1 MSAISN
7 AIYSATYNPEA
18 QKALAEQEANNVK
31 AQNDLQKAITDVKAE
46 RISAGEMTTN
56 ANKQLDSL
64 IAAADKAA
72 TTTSNQDKDY
82 VAAQNILTTGA
93 TQTFNQQKQYSILD
107 KFVTLF
113 PEQIKVWDANK
124 LLTPESIK
132 ELTEYHKGTQPF
144 HKTAD
149 SKTTAE
155 EIQAKLAVIQKDIQ
169 QIVQKTKVPPNAVN
183 LNLDKKTLDEQLKA
197 VNAVADQTFDSGKL
211 LSDIMS
217 NTTTFVG
224 YFFYFT
230 ICLLAGMLAAND
242 SIGREVKY
250 RVLFFIYGF
259 IFAPFVLI
267 YYLVRLGLGTAPKLY
282 TMLPI
287 TQTKGETSLGSFF
300 LFPFYYQEDVVAR
313 KKLVDFMTQ
322 CATIVG
328 KTFDPST
335 LPPIPGA
342 TTSLTQNIGAA
353 MRASLPNLSTLRVRK
368 GDLFPSVQSVQL
380 EPLYHSD
387 V

>member
-1 MSAISN
+1 MSLTN
-7 AIYSATYNPEA
+7 ALYSATYNPEA
-18 QKALAEQEANNVK
+18 QKALAEQQENNTK
-31 AQNDLQKAITDVKAE
+31 AQNELQKAITEVKAQ
-46 RISAGEMTTN
+46 RISAGEMTTT

-64 IAAADKAA
+64 IAAAEKAA

-93 TQTFNQQKQYSILD
+93 NAVFRQQGQYSILD
-107 KFVTLF
+107 KFFTLF

-124 LLTPESIK
+124 LLTPEAIK
-132 ELTEYHKGTQPF
+132 ELTEYHKNVQPF
-144 HKTAD
+144 YKTAD
-149 SKTTAE
+149 TKTTAE

-217 NTTTFVG
+217 NTPSFVA
-224 YFFYFT
+224 YFFYIT
-230 ICLLAGMLAAND
+230 LCLLGGMLAAND

-287 TQTKGETSLGSFF
+287 TQTKAETSLGSFF
-300 LFPFYYQEDVVAR
+300 LFPFYYQEDPAAR
-313 KKLVDFMTQ
+313 RKLVAFMSD
-322 CATIVG
+322 CATLVG

-335 LPPIPGA
+335 LPPIPEA
-342 TTSLTQNIGAA
+342 TTSLTQNIAA
-353 MRASLPNLSTLRVRK
+353 NLSRRILPNLTTLRVHQ
-368 GDLFPSVQSVQL
+368 GDFFPSVRGVQL
-380 EPLYHSD
+380 EPLHHSN

>member
-1 MSAISN
+1 
-7 AIYSATYNPEA
+7 
-18 QKALAEQEANNVK
+18 
-31 AQNDLQKAITDVKAE
+31 
-46 RISAGEMTTN
+46 
-56 ANKQLDSL
+56 
-64 IAAADKAA
+64 
-72 TTTSNQDKDY
+72 
-82 VAAQNILTTGA
+82 
-93 TQTFNQQKQYSILD
+93 
-107 KFVTLF
+107 
-113 PEQIKVWDANK
+113 
-124 LLTPESIK
+124 
-132 ELTEYHKGTQPF
+132 
-144 HKTAD
+144 
-149 SKTTAE
+149 
-155 EIQAKLAVIQKDIQ
+155 
-169 QIVQKTKVPPNAVN
+169 
-183 LNLDKKTLDEQLKA
+183 
-197 VNAVADQTFDSGKL
+197 VADQTFDSGKL

-300 LFPFYYQEDVVAR
+300 LFPFYYQEDLPAR
-313 KKLVDFMTQ
+313 KKLIDFMTH
-322 CATIVG
+322 CATLVG

-342 TTSLTQNIGAA
+342 TTSLTENITASIG
-353 MRASLPNLSTLRVRK
+353 RSLPNLSRLRVRQ
-368 GDLFPSVQSVQL
+368 GDFFPSIKGIQLQSLSQV
-380 EPLYHSD
+380 
-387 V
+387 